1 MEGLPNHPCY
11 PANWGVRFLC
21 DCKKVD
27 KAINIHKGFA
37 HEISSNSVRILS
49 DHHICQQKKIAMH
62 VLIPSLIS
70 GAPQKIVKIIGNSIT
85 TIMKEGKFLT
95 EIEFLHFEED
105 GLKVLEKESATA
117 LRPAAFTHKSH
128 NALRYYCTTG
138 GETHKEVIMSSA
150 ISVIYFGF
158 GLLFLYGIGVF
169 ALCLHAGENL
179 LSSAI
184 QASGWWV
191 AFYSLASCWLS
202 GDHTPLN
209 PVSPSKNTTP

>member
-70 GAPQKIVKIIGNSIT
+70 GAPQKIVNIIGNSIS
-85 TIMKEGKFLT
+85 TIMQEGKFLT

-105 GLKVLEKESATA
+105 GLKVLQK
-117 LRPAAFTHKSH
+117 
-128 NALRYYCTTG
+128 
-138 GETHKEVIMSSA
+138 
-150 ISVIYFGF
+150 
-158 GLLFLYGIGVF
+158 
-169 ALCLHAGENL
+169 NL
-179 LSSAI
+179 
-184 QASGWWV
+184 QQRFDPH
-191 AFYSLASCWLS
+191 FYAQIAQRA
-202 GDHTPLN
+202 
-209 PVSPSKNTTP
+209 